1 MRLQL
6 KAHKPG
12 PSPRKASEHVTL
24 QMFFKSQY
32 WPETFSSSLSSGV
45 IASVSWVM
53 EQSSVSGK
61 SYMTRKRH
69 FIYLQSTS
77 LVLFSLNVTKNVNVW
92 VRVKNVQHKGS
103 LFFLITGCITDRFL
117 KYFAVQASMKE
128 IPCGVFLVSK
138 QKLCLHSVL
147 LTKKCI

>member
-12 PSPRKASEHVTL
+12 PSPRKANEHVTL

-117 KYFAVQASMKE
+117 SILQFKPQWKRFPVE
-128 IPCGVFLVSK
+128 FFL
-138 QKLCLHSVL
+138 
-147 LTKKCI
+147 